1 MLECIK
7 LSLNCFQNNTLDNYY
22 LINNLQPQVM
32 SESKEDSHEAPSPF
46 FRAVAGYHN
55 KLVGEKE
62 IILADLQLM
71 AERNTCSSKVMS
83 KLDELSATEA
93 KLDTL
98 RKHFGDNNEQ
108 KPTVE
113 SPG

>member
-1 MLECIK
+1 
-7 LSLNCFQNNTLDNYY
+7 
-22 LINNLQPQVM
+22 M

-55 KLVGEKE
+55 KLVGE
-62 IILADLQLM
+62 
-71 AERNTCSSKVMS
+71 KVMS